1 MLMGGE
7 VAVLLAGLVAPA
19 HDSIREGHEW
29 WTGWT
34 LDLPVIVPS
43 VVAGLLYAR
52 GLRRWP
58 DRSREHSMWQ
68 AALYYGGL
76 VTIVL
81 SLVSPIDA
89 LGAHH
94 FFMHMVQHVL
104 FLMLGLPVVLLGAPT
119 TPVLRGL
126 PRWVRLGAVAG
137 LAGDPL
143 LRAVWRGL
151 TQPLVA
157 FGLFT
162 GTLWA
167 WHLAPGWYDA
177 AVRDDNIHYVE
188 HLTFGAT
195 AWLFWW
201 NVIDPAPLRAS
212 MGYLLRIVYLIA
224 AGTAESVLAAF
235 ITLAEKPFYAAYIEA
250 RPIVAISTIDDQQLG
265 GLIMWVPGQLLN
277 LAAIGVLFAVWFAQA
292 ERQQERAEA
301 IEAAARDTHAAL
313 DAGER
318 SGPAG

>member
-1 MLMGGE
+1 MLTGGE
-7 VAVLLAGLVAPA
+7 VGALLAGLATPA
-19 HDSIREGHEW
+19 HDSIREGHGW

-43 VVAGLLYAR
+43 VVAGVLYAR

-58 DRSREHSMWQ
+58 NRSRQHTVGQ
-68 AALYYGGL
+68 TVLYYSGL
-76 VTIVL
+76 VIIVL
-81 SLVSPIDA
+81 SLVSPIDS

-104 FLMLGLPVVLLGAPT
+104 FLMLGLPMVLLGAPT
-119 TPVLRGL
+119 TPVLRGM
-126 PRWVRLGAVAG
+126 PRWLRLGVVAG
-137 LAGDPL
+137 LVSDPIM
-143 LRAVWRGL
+143 RAVWRGV
-151 TQPLVA
+151 THPLVA
-157 FGLFT
+157 FALFN

-177 AVRDDNIHYVE
+177 AVRNDNLHYVE

-224 AGTAESVLAAF
+224 AGTAESVLSAF
-235 ITLAEKPFYAAYIEA
+235 ITLAPEPFYQAYAETWQ
-250 RPIVAISTIDDQQLG
+250 VFQISLIDDQQLG
-265 GLIMWVPGQLLN
+265 GLIMWVPGQMLN
-277 LAAIGVLFAVWFAQA
+277 LGVIGILFAVWFAQA
-292 ERQQERAEA
+292 ERQQAAAEA
-301 IEAAARDTHAAL
+301 VAAAARDAL
-313 DAGER
+313 EAGEGTR
-318 SGPAG
+318 PPG